1 MYLGHIL
8 GLVLVR
14 PTQEGGEGLEGL
26 LFALLHTQLPSD
38 EAAEDAASVFISR
51 DAQEIYPVC
60 VLEALAAP
68 GIIHALDYPV
78 GLFQYL
84 VQELPAFLAGP
95 FAAISARGVPLQV
108 VQIMAGDAVF
118 CRQGFGEIRLTAAA
132 AADYMDLQL
141 HHPAFAH
148 CRTLYHG
155 RPALARLRAR
165 TRRR

>member
-26 LFALLHTQLPSD
+26 LFSLLHSQLPSD
-38 EAAEDAASVFISR
+38 EAAEDAVSVFISR
-51 DAQEIYPVC
+51 DAQEINPVR

-95 FAAISARGVPLQV
+95 FAAISARVVPLQV

-118 CRQGFGEIRLTAAA
+118 CRQRF
-132 AADYMDLQL
+132 
-141 HHPAFAH
+141 
-148 CRTLYHG
+148 C
-155 RPALARLRAR
+155 
-165 TRRR
+165 